1 MRYEV
6 WSFTQP
12 KARICYAK
20 DNGFSQDMFSVA
32 ISHNQYKSII
42 KYGEK
47 EGSYEHKS
55 VALKNASDLFFR
67 NKNIEIFIWDSKNE
81 EWID

>member
-12 KARICYAK
+12 KAKIRYAK
-20 DNGFSQDMFSVA
+20 DNGFSQDIFSVA

-47 EGSYEHKS
+47 E
-55 VALKNASDLFFR
+55 DPM
-67 NKNIEIFIWDSKNE
+67 NINL
-81 EWID
+81 